1 MLFRSW
7 VIVLGITGISAHFCM
22 VSALACADATVV
34 VPLDFLRLPLVGLLG
49 YFFYGETIDG
59 WLILG
64 AALILGGNATSLW
77 RERAGSKNPA
87 DA

>member
-1 MLFRSW
+1 
-7 VIVLGITGISAHFCM
+7 M
-22 VSALACADATVV
+22 VNALACADATVV
-34 VPLDFLRLPLVGLLG
+34 VPMDFLRLPLVGLLG

-77 RERAGSKNPA
+77 RERAGLKKSA
-87 DA
+87 VT